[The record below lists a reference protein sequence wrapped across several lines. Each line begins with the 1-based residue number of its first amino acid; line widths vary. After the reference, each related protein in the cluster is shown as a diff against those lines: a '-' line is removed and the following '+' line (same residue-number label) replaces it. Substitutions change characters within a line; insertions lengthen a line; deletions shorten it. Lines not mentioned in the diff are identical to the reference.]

1 MGEGEYLFSGGGKN
15 SEGKGGKYFEKISP
29 KSVKDIEKSRFW
41 SRSQDFCQFLE
52 GFGIGFG
59 KKSGFWFRKIWSR
72 KKTSLKIKKAK
83 QPQNEKRTISFKPRK
98 VATPGTFIDTF
109 EDLSDHDE
117 GDKAFDEDVEEG
129 DDNEAGDRNMN
140 DGFLDN
146 SSYEQELTENES
158 TTLEDETLETL

>member
-1 MGEGEYLFSGGGKN
+1 MEESKDCYFNIDILFQRRTKKRKN
-15 SEGKGGKYFEKISP
+15 KQLTKRAQKTSWP
-29 KSVKDIEKSRFW
+29 KQRQQIEN
-41 SRSQDFCQFLE
+41 
-52 GFGIGFG
+52 
-59 KKSGFWFRKIWSR
+59 
-72 KKTSLKIKKAK
+72 KTPSLKIKKAK
-83 QPQNEKRTISFKPRK
+83 QQQNEKRTISFKPRK

-140 DGFLDN
+140 DGFLAN

-158 TTLEDETLETL
+158 TTLEDETLDTL